1 MIRGGLGVL
10 VALLHIFSHLFVL
23 VLPILGGVVRVVT
36 PLPLGRRGLVV
47 AIALRF
53 FQLTVGELLVLND
66 RRLIGL
72 ARAKTFLDA
81 LLDLGLVVEVLNAT
95 KDGDQA
101 PRTENQEDHS
111 HHEGE
116 NAPAQAEAA
125 EQPAPEGA
133 NVVGTAVVAVAVA
146 VVAVVAVAVAVVAV
160 AVAVVADQAVKHDLL
175 TTSSLRGLHD
185 HELLEQAGGGGGGGG
200 GGAGHSFFLLS

>member
-146 VVAVVAVAVAVVAV
+146 VVA
-160 AVAVVADQAVKHDLL
+160 DQAVKHDLL